1 MNQLKAPQA
10 FVRRFDAVRS
20 RMLQVQVARAVLRSV
35 LLVLAGL
42 ALLAG
47 IDYLWEVPRL
57 AREIGLVG
65 LLGSA
70 FFLTAWWIIAAFR
83 FSNRPRT
90 AFEIEEH
97 FPELGQSVRTA
108 VQFGGKSDEA
118 VAADGVRSTL
128 VCALEERIDVE
139 TTPLPIEAVIPTGR
153 LKIAT
158 AVVIAACLVL
168 GVLFVG
174 SSEWNTAGRRTL
186 LEEQPYTKLSVTP
199 GNTQVELGKDL
210 PIGIELSGRTSRQVT
225 LLTRSADDPAADW
238 QEQKISEEDLASSEA
253 GLVRYEVVLPKIK
266 DSFVYRVAAGKI
278 ASDEFQVGIR
288 YPLHLEKVEVV
299 MTPPEYTRAEPS
311 TSADGNIS
319 ALEGTHAVFRF
330 ELDRPAAT
338 ASVILADPR
347 DVIGANKNRDDEQ
360 APIAMPVKID
370 GTVLTM
376 EMDIAQDKVYA
387 LVAESADGM
396 KLPENSFRIR
406 VRKDQPPQVF
416 FDEPRE
422 ALEVH
427 TLAELM
433 MRIHVRDDFGLLTAG
448 IVFQVN
454 NEEEHTLLKRDF
466 EAELAEAAKEAGEG
480 KLPPPTMQQ
489 VLDRLLPL
497 EHFDLKEQD
506 SVTYYAFAED
516 NYPGGPHRA
525 ETDLRFVDIRPFRR
539 TFKLLDPPDGGMG
552 TPMRLPAFLPELIA
566 RQRFALN
573 QALRLARRPESS
585 QSDLG
590 TVDRVIEFE
599 QKLAAAT
606 RESAEFFEA
615 RQVAGNDLLFQ
626 AEDKMLAAVDSLSAG
641 KYETAV
647 LQEKDA
653 LRFLIEGRRTI
664 EQALSKKPA
673 KIQAEAR
680 NFDRRMTQKLRKPK
694 NEEDAEEV
702 AERLRELASAE
713 EFVYETLTGLKMDD
727 PQPGSGGDGGSGK
740 PKEKPDQP
748 QDPKEAQGSSGDQ
761 PKTNKGSDDP
771 KKDEAQSA
779 KGEKPDGKSGDDDKE
794 KNKPGAGKDS
804 AKEGDGGADGSDD
817 DKKPSGPTREELVQK
832 QADIAVEAADIKQ
845 LMEKMNG
852 LSDLAKARIG
862 EALKT
867 AEQGAG
873 ALERGDTKEAAK
885 ATEKATG
892 MFRELARNVEALA
905 AGETAQ
911 RIAMARNIAEE
922 LSQTERD
929 LAAELQRQDEP
940 GAGSDEQPKKSNK
953 PGAGQRNKPSE
964 DKEKPKGG
972 GSGDKPNE
980 DKEKPKAKGSGDKQ
994 SDDKQPGGAGSGDKE
1009 DEEKNDSENGGGGAR
1024 RTEKLANRADRIAEA
1039 GKTLEDVLKAIAQS
1053 NDPADKEA
1061 ARQVQ
1066 ELMEQG
1072 KLGETVKRLE
1082 AQAPAVRAGKA
1093 REAGDEARDM
1103 ADRFEVTAQ
1112 KLETLHRG
1120 IVAPRI
1126 AELMELERE
1135 ASDLQEKL
1143 EKLETP
1149 AQITKWHQGADEL
1162 LEQLEKIGI
1171 AEEPREELYEAMKEA
1186 GWTVDRSGR
1195 WNWALVNRYYGAP
1208 VVYHRTVKT
1217 IVADLHAVI
1226 QELILGDLRD
1236 MGDETTP
1243 PQYERLVERYYQ
1255 ILSTDK

>member
-20 RMLQVQVARAVLRSV
+20 RMLQVQVARAILRSV

-47 IDYLWEVPRL
+47 IDYLWEIPRL
-57 AREIGLVG
+57 AREIGLIGV
-65 LLGSA
+65 LGA
-70 FFLTAWWIIAAFR
+70 ALFLTAYWIVAAIR

-90 AFEIEEH
+90 AYEIEEH

-108 VQFGGKSDEA
+108 VQFGGRSDEA
-118 VAADGVRSTL
+118 IASDGVRTTL
-128 VCALEERIDVE
+128 VTALEERIDVE
-139 TTPLPIEAVIPTGR
+139 TTPLPIEAVIPTLR

-158 AVVIAACLVL
+158 AVVIAACIVL

-199 GNTQVELGKDL
+199 GNTQVELNKDL
-210 PIGIELSGRTSRQVT
+210 SIGIELAGRTSREVT
-225 LLTRSADDPAADW
+225 LLTRSGDDPTADW
-238 QEQKISEEDLASSEA
+238 QEQKITEDDQASSES
-253 GLVRYEVVLPKIK
+253 GVVRYEVVLPKIK
-266 DSFVYRVAAGKI
+266 EPFVYRVSAGKI
-278 ASDEFQVGIR
+278 ASDEFHVGIR

-299 MTPPEYTRAEPS
+299 MTPPEYTRAEAS
-311 TSADGNIS
+311 TTVDGNIS

-347 DVIGANKNRDDEQ
+347 DVIGANKNRDDEEG
-360 APIAMPVKID
+360 PLVMPVKVD

-376 EMDIAQDKVYA
+376 EMEVTQDKVYA

-396 KLPENSFRIR
+396 RLPENSFRIR

-427 TLAELM
+427 TLAELL
-433 MRIHVRDDFGLLTAG
+433 MRIRVRDDFGLTSAG

-454 NEEEHTLLKRDF
+454 NEEEHMLLKRDF
-466 EAELAEAAKEAGEG
+466 EEELAEAAKEAGDA

-489 VLDRLLPL
+489 VLERMLPL

-516 NYPGGPHRA
+516 NYPGSPHRA

-539 TFKLLDPPDGGMG
+539 IFKLIDLPDGGMG

-573 QALRLARRPESS
+573 QALRLARRPESAG

-606 RESAEFFEA
+606 RETAEFFEA
-615 RQVAGNDLLFQ
+615 RAVAGNDLLFQ

-653 LRFLIEGRRTI
+653 LRFLIEGRRSI
-664 EQALSKKPA
+664 EQDLAKKPP
-673 KIQAEAR
+673 KVQAEAR
-680 NFDRRMTQKLRKPK
+680 SFDRRMTQKLRKPK

-702 AERLRELASAE
+702 AERLREVASQE

-727 PQPGSGGDGGSGK
+727 PGPGSEGGAGSGK
-740 PKEKPDQP
+740 PKKKSDKP
-748 QDPKEAQGSSGDQ
+748 QDPKENQGSEGEQ
-761 PKTNKGSDDP
+761 PKTDEGKDNPKNEVASADKGD
-771 KKDEAQSA
+771 
-779 KGEKPDGKSGDDDKE
+779 KPDGKTGDQEKE
-794 KNKPGAGKDS
+794 KNPGAAKET
-804 AKEGDGGADGSDD
+804 AKEGDAGGDGSDD
-817 DKKPSGPTREELVQK
+817 EQKPSGPTREELVQK
-832 QADIAVEAADIKQ
+832 QADIAVEVADIQ
-845 LMEKMNG
+845 RVMEKMTG
-852 LSDLAKARIG
+852 LSDLAKSRIG

-867 AEQGAG
+867 AEQGAA

-905 AGETAQ
+905 ASETAR

-929 LAAELQRQDEP
+929 LANELQRQDEP
-940 GAGSDEQPKKSNK
+940 GAGSDEQQKKSDK
-953 PGAGQRNKPSE
+953 PGAGKRDKPSE
-964 DKEKPKGG
+964 DKDKPKGG
-972 GSGDKPNE
+972 GSGDKQDE
-980 DKEKPKAKGSGDKQ
+980 
-994 SDDKQPGGAGSGDKE
+994 DKQPGGSGSGDKE
-1009 DEEKNDSENGGGGAR
+1009 DEQDDSENGGGAAR
-1024 RTEKLANRADRIAEA
+1024 RTEKLANRADRIAES
-1039 GKTLEDVLKAIAQS
+1039 GKTLEDVLKAIAKS
-1053 NDPADKEA
+1053 DDPADKEA

-1093 REAGDEARDM
+1093 REAGNEARDM
-1103 ADRFEVTAQ
+1103 AERFEITAQ

-1126 AELMELERE
+1126 AELMELERD

-1143 EKLETP
+1143 DKLETP
-1149 AQITKWHQGADEL
+1149 QQITKWHEGADEL
-1162 LEQLEKIGI
+1162 LEQLEKIGV

-1186 GWTVDRSGR
+1186 GWTVDRATGR

-1217 IVADLHAVI
+1217 IVSDLHAVI

-1243 PQYERLVERYYQ
+1243 PQYERLVDRYYQ
-1255 ILSTDK
+1255 VLSTEK